1 MLECLVIG
9 DSVAVGV
16 HQHMPQCKKLAHVGW
31 NSGRWSSHYLDGTDI
46 SAGVVVISLGGND
59 RNISTLANLQ
69 YIRKRVTGHKVYW
82 ILPSHNNPQAAE
94 AVLQVAAQYADVV
107 LPRPQQHMSKDRVH
121 PTQTG
126 YALLAKEIT
135 K

>member
-1 MLECLVIG
+1 MLECLVLG

-16 HQHMPQCKKLAHVGW
+16 HQHMPKCAKMAHVGW
-31 NSGRWSSHYLDGTDI
+31 NSGRWATHYLDGTDI

-59 RNISTLANLQ
+59 RNISTLGNLH
-69 YIRKRVTGHKVYW
+69 YIRKRVSGHKVYW
-82 ILPSHNNPQAAE
+82 ILPSQNNLQAAE
-94 AVLQVAAQYADVV
+94 AVLLVAKDYGDVV
-107 LPRPQQHMSKDRVH
+107 LTRPQQHMSKDRVH

>member
-1 MLECLVIG
+1 MLECLVLG

-16 HQHMPQCKKLAHVGW
+16 HQHMSKCAKMAHVGW
-31 NSGRWSSHYLDGTDI
+31 NSGRWATHYLDGTDI

-59 RNISTLANLQ
+59 RNISTLGNLH
-69 YIRKRVTGHKVYW
+69 YIRKRVSGHKVYW
-82 ILPSHNNPQAAE
+82 ILPSQNNPEAAK
-94 AVLQVAAQYADVV
+94 AVLLVAKDYGDVV
-107 LPRPQQHMSKDRVH
+107 LPRPQQHLSKDKVH

-126 YALLAKEIT
+126 YALLAKEIN